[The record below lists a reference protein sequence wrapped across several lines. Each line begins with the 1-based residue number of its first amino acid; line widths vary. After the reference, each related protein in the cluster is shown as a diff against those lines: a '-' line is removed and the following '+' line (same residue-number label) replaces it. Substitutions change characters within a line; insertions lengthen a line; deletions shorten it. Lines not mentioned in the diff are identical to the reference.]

1 MLKLRSIGLSDY
13 SEFAGHSANAT
24 AKALNE
30 RRLPSPRG
38 GKWTARSIIN
48 IRGSCQYRTA
58 PKLVGRWQARRDLA
72 EGPRLR
78 RNCRNR

>member
-13 SEFAGHSANAT
+13 SEFAGQSANAT

-48 IRGSCQYRTA
+48 IR
-58 PKLVGRWQARRDLA
+58 ARLKD
-72 EGPRLR
+72 
-78 RNCRNR
+78 